1 MIGSGIGLDL
11 MKPIAAQMVGGI
23 VTSLIMELTLF
34 PAIFYILKKRE
45 MKKTLKL
52 EEENNDVLQSV

>member
-11 MKPIAAQMVGGI
+11 MKRIAAQMVGGI